1 MSSNQ
6 TLLKRQITLSEENH
20 NILKEN
26 QKENSEE
33 QQVLPSGHSD
43 NEMSQWFDNE
53 NYILGY
59 N

>member
-6 TLLKRQITLSEENH
+6 ILLARQITFSEKDY

-26 QKENSEE
+26 QKENSDER
-33 QQVLPSGHSD
+33 QLLSRDHFD
-43 NEMSQWFDNE
+43 NEMYQWFDNE
-53 NYILGY
+53 NYVLGY